1 MARESASSSSAA
13 HRGGPATTFAILP
26 VKRFGAAKFRLG
38 DELSGGTRRAL
49 AEAMVT
55 DVLMAL
61 RRTKAVTEALLV
73 TSEPAAEAI
82 GRGYGANVLF
92 DDREAGQSA
101 ATLIGIAHAIEQGA
115 SRVLLVP
122 GDCPAV
128 APAELEALLDR
139 PATGRSV
146 VIVPDRHG
154 VGTNALLLTPP
165 DVIEPAFGP
174 GSRERHERAA
184 AAAGVPCTV
193 EEVETLALDVDT
205 PEDLAELRTAL
216 ANRRGGA
223 AHTRGMLSRL
233 ATTHRKASAR
243 APVEPPTG
251 E

>member
-1 MARESASSSSAA
+1 MARESAAGSSA
-13 HRGGPATTFAILP
+13 RGGSAPAVTFAILP

-73 TSEPAAEAI
+73 TCEPAAEAI

-92 DDREAGQSA
+92 DDQEAGQSA
-101 ATLIGIAHAIEQGA
+101 ATLIGIAHAIEEGA
-115 SRVLLVP
+115 KRVLLVP

-128 APAELEALLDR
+128 DPAELEELLDR

-154 VGTNALLLTPP
+154 TGTNALLLTPP
-165 DVIEPAFGP
+165 DVIAPAFGP
-174 GSRERHERAA
+174 DSRAKHEQAA
-184 AAAGVPCTV
+184 AAAKVPCTV
-193 EEVETLALDVDT
+193 EHVETLALDVDT
-205 PEDLAELRTAL
+205 ADDLAALRTAL

-223 AHTRGMLSRL
+223 AHTRGMLSRI
-233 ATTHRKASAR
+233 ATTRKS
-243 APVEPPTG
+243 APVEPPA
-251 E
+251 